1 MMISGGKF
9 KEPEKLEN
17 KQEKVN
23 KLAYKDWLKEIF
35 PYGNEESYVRYE
47 DKEEKLSNRKRLYI
61 YTHDN
66 VYAIT
71 VEWREENNGYLGCVV
86 SCRKPRAGEDWT
98 RGNDLPDGPYSYETW
113 KKIKNAIIKHELV
126 KVSKKR
132 GIMNIEEM
140 ICEEAK

>member
-23 KLAYKDWLKEIF
+23 KFAYKDWLKEIF

-61 YTHDN
+61 YT
-66 VYAIT
+66 
-71 VEWREENNGYLGCVV
+71 
-86 SCRKPRAGEDWT
+86 
-98 RGNDLPDGPYSYETW
+98 
-113 KKIKNAIIKHELV
+113 
-126 KVSKKR
+126 
-132 GIMNIEEM
+132 
-140 ICEEAK
+140 